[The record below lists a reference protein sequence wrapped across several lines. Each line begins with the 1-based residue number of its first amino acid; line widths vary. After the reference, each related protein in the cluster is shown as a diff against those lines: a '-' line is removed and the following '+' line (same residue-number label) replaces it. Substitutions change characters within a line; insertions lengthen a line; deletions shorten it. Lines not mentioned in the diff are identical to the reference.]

1 MQNDMHTGIWALIHT
16 NPHYKEIA
24 YFGAQLSSIVRWNQL
39 TTNLS
44 DEGVAPASAANDE
57 RRSAF
62 TIWVTVTLLNLLPC
76 SIDVTSFSV
85 ACEECV
91 AHIWYFIIWH
101 FHYLLSFPAQVPTTW
116 NCLREMPCE
125 QLPCGRTSSLM
136 IWNPWIQNI
145 DSMKQ
150 ECSWLGVTRTSGVTI
165 EWAEFWECFSPS
177 KSSRKDKG
185 T

>member
-1 MQNDMHTGIWALIHT
+1 
-16 NPHYKEIA
+16 
-24 YFGAQLSSIVRWNQL
+24 
-39 TTNLS
+39 
-44 DEGVAPASAANDE
+44 
-57 RRSAF
+57 
-62 TIWVTVTLLNLLPC
+62 
-76 SIDVTSFSV
+76 
-85 ACEECV
+85 
-91 AHIWYFIIWH
+91 
-101 FHYLLSFPAQVPTTW
+101 
-116 NCLREMPCE
+116 LREMPCE